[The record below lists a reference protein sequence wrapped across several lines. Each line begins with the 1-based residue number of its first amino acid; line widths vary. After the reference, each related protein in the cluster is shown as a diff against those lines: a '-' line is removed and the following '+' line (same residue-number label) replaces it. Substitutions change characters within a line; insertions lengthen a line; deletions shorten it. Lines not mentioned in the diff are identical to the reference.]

1 MVVIGLANPLTRVI
15 MNNIAGKTLNGNNNT
30 SNTKKVTNLKEQ
42 EEKLLVDLI
51 YKEKRIEGFRDK
63 GPSVKSVQQVKYT
76 SLSEL
81 AAKSGK
87 IVEER
92 EDKEANVKSNP
103 PENKEAYVKKH
114 VNTGTYI
121 DLKSLQSLGNKGSSR

>member
-1 MVVIGLANPLTRVI
+1 
-15 MNNIAGKTLNGNNNT
+15 MNNIAGKTLISNNNT
-30 SNTKKVTNLKEQ
+30 SNSKKVTNLKEQ

-51 YKEKRIEGFRDK
+51 YKEKKIEGFRDK
-63 GPSVKSVQQVKYT
+63 GPSVKSVQQIKYT

-87 IVEER
+87 IIEER
-92 EDKEANVKSNP
+92 EDKKANVISNP

-114 VNTGTYI
+114 VNAGTYI